1 MGSDIKSN
9 KSVVRS
15 TLVYGF
21 LTVSFLILILV
32 AIRFLT
38 IEADEAWMLLSVGQL
53 AGGPFAANGV
63 VSAPAV
69 TSGGLYAAIHYPL
82 MLAGQ
87 PIEVHRLISFVFAG
101 LTLVTV
107 YMIVRAQHTE
117 MCVGLLGVVA
127 FMTVP
132 GFLLQAGMATAEMT
146 STFLLIAGAWYWTK
160 RGNATLA
167 GSVMSGI
174 LFGLSS
180 ATRMS
185 ALIALPA
192 IVVWA
197 PYFARSFRRPI
208 LHTLVACVA
217 ALAIFILS
225 TAAYYLLFRM
235 GDSDSFVSS
244 LGVST
249 GVFDYRDIS
258 SWLAYFLASENLF
271 PIVTLVV
278 SALALALAPPAGSFA
293 AARPL
298 CVLLLLIG
306 VIGWVAWI
314 VKAPIPHLR
323 YLWPALPAL
332 WLCGTLLLLGW
343 LTELG
348 PGRSRLLLQAA
359 VASVWTAQFAISFRE
374 VYDGDSL
381 AVVYEAV
388 GRAPIKSRL
397 VFFRARQEQ
406 NEFATLVSKLPSD
419 VQICALKKEVSYP
432 ITFLSGRKIQSI
444 SDVPRSVH
452 PVSNCAY
459 LVMFPSDKNIW
470 VPTLS
475 TQEWIRSNTKLY
487 SRLGDYSVYE
497 INPGAPQ
504 IRSPLDV
511 RIGEQEHP

>member
-1 MGSDIKSN
+1 
-9 KSVVRS
+9 
-15 TLVYGF
+15 
-21 LTVSFLILILV
+21 
-32 AIRFLT
+32 
-38 IEADEAWMLLSVGQL
+38 MLLSVGQL
-53 AGGPFAANGV
+53 AGGPFAAKGV
-63 VSAPAV
+63 ISVPVV

-107 YMIVRAQHTE
+107 YMIVTAQHTD
-117 MCVGLLGVVA
+117 MRVGLFGVVA

-160 RGNATLA
+160 GGNATLA

-174 LFGLSS
+174 LFGLSC
-180 ATRMS
+180 ATRTS

-197 PYFARSFRRPI
+197 PYFARSFPHPI
-208 LHTLVACVA
+208 LHTLVVCVA
-217 ALAIFILS
+217 ALAIFLLS
-225 TAAYYLLFRM
+225 TAAYYLLFQM
-235 GDSDSFVSS
+235 EDSDSFVSYI
-244 LGVST
+244 GT
-249 GVFDYRDIS
+249 GTGIFHYRDIS

-359 VASVWTAQFAISFRE
+359 VVSVWTAQFAISFRE

-397 VFFRARQEQ
+397 VFFLARQEQ
-406 NEFATLVSKLPSD
+406 NELASLVSKLPAD
-419 VQICALKKEVSYP
+419 AQVCALMKEVSYP
-432 ITFLSGRKIQSI
+432 ITFLTGRKIQSI
-444 SDVPRSVH
+444 SDVPLSIH
-452 PVSNCAY
+452 PVSYCAY
-459 LVMFPSDKNIW
+459 LVMFPSDKNMW

-487 SRLGDYSVYE
+487 SRLGDYSVYQIE
-497 INPGAPQ
+497 PGAPA
-504 IRSPLDV
+504 IGSPLDV
-511 RIGEQEHP
+511 RLGEQEHP